1 MSSYDIEFI
10 YFFYLFNPILSKN
23 VRKVILNIAYILNAL
38 IIKVNIRLFPFSPF
52 WVPLSFILISVLVIL
67 VLQLNFNFSSK

>member
-10 YFFYLFNPILSKN
+10 MFFFFNPILSKN

-38 IIKVNIRLFPFSPF
+38 IIKVNIRLFP
-52 WVPLSFILISVLVIL
+52 L
-67 VLQLNFNFSSK
+67 VLFEFHLALF